1 MIGRGNDEELEE
13 GEADGQEY
21 DTRSEAGSS
30 VSRRSLTPS
39 LSRSSSL
46 GSTASGKCYLFFCC
60 YFFVSLHWVC
70 DSFVSVFIFIF
81 KCESPCIYFIH
92 YFFFIEIIEGDEK
105 EGGESAEKDG
115 KKRRGKK
122 RRFSPIEWDRKS
134 TASHSGS
141 ETESV
146 KRAKVA
152 PSISPRERGMYPY
165 RVNVD

>member
-1 MIGRGNDEELEE
+1 MLL
-13 GEADGQEY
+13 
-21 DTRSEAGSS
+21 
-30 VSRRSLTPS
+30 VF
-39 LSRSSSL
+39 
-46 GSTASGKCYLFFCC
+46 LFL
-60 YFFVSLHWVC
+60 FFVSCTGFAIHLLAC
-70 DSFVSVFIFIF
+70 LYSFLNANVRVYILFIT
-81 KCESPCIYFIH
+81 
-92 YFFFIEIIEGDEK
+92 FFFIEIIEGDEK

-152 PSISPRERGMYPY
+152 PSISPRGRGMYPY